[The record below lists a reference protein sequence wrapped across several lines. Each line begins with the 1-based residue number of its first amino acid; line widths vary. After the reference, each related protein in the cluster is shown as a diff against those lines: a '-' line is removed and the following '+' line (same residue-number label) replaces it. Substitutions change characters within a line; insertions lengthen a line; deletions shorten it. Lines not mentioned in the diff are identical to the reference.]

1 MAADPTMTF
10 SDDDSVK
17 ELRARLRRMIDEEL
31 PEDFSGAFVEGTEG
45 QEIANAFCRRLAEE
59 DLLTMSWPREFGGA
73 DASVWQQTALRE
85 EMWAHHEP
93 RGAQY
98 MGLNWVGPAI
108 MQYGTPRQRELHL
121 PAIARAEST
130 WCQGFSEPEAG
141 TDLASLRLRAKRE
154 AGNEWRLSGQKIWT
168 SYAGLAEWCF
178 LTTRSNSSGPKQ
190 EGITVFLIPMDR
202 LGVTVRPI
210 DSMLGPHHLNEV
222 FFDEVVAT
230 DDEILGEVD
239 RGWDVIRFVLA
250 HERIGIARYARSE
263 RILAMLAEQ
272 LPVDD
277 AAESVEL
284 RVQHAKLLMKARTAR
299 LMNYRSVSAVSAG
312 SRANGVSA
320 ARLATTLLDQE
331 VAALAVEVLG
341 EEGLYDDEAAPQHG
355 SIEGAWRYARSAT
368 IASGT
373 SEVQRLLVA
382 RELTMGRDR

>member
-1 MAADPTMTF
+1 MAKQPMTF
-10 SDDDSVK
+10 TDDAAVR
-17 ELRARLRRMIDEEL
+17 ELRERLRRMIDEEL
-31 PEDFSGAFVEGTEG
+31 PEDFRGAFVEGTEG

-59 DLLTMSWPREFGGA
+59 NLLTLSWPREWGGA
-73 DASVWQQTALRE
+73 DASIWQQTALRE

-108 MQYGTPRQRELHL
+108 MRYGTPEQRQQHL
-121 PAIARAEST
+121 PAIARAGST

-154 AGNEWRLSGQKIWT
+154 EGNEWRLSGQKIWT

-178 LTTRSNSSGPKQ
+178 LTARSDSKGSKH

-202 LGVTVRPI
+202 PGVTVRPI

-263 RILAMLAEQ
+263 RILAKLAEQ
-272 LPVDD
+272 LPTDD
-277 AAESVEL
+277 APESIEL
-284 RVQHAKLLMKARTAR
+284 RTQHARLLMKARTAR
-299 LMNYRSVSAVSAG
+299 LMNYRSVAAISAG
-312 SRANGVSA
+312 DRANGVSA
-320 ARLATTLLDQE
+320 ARLATTTLDQE
-331 VAALAVEVLG
+331 VAALSLEVLG
-341 EEGLYDDEAAPQHG
+341 EEGLYDDQLAAEHG
-355 SIEGAWRYARSAT
+355 SIEEAWRYARSAT

-373 SEVQRLLVA
+373 SEVQRLLIA
-382 RELTMGRDR
+382 REMTKEKTA